1 MYTYIQQCCCCY
13 SSNTITYLD
22 ALEALILISA
32 SSWLAS
38 FLKMDLLLLPEQAVA
53 NCVLDNNKHVK
64 VALCR
69 DVVVL
74 KDVEVDEETKK
85 NLGSLNKNLM

>member
-1 MYTYIQQCCCCY
+1 MQ
-13 SSNTITYLD
+13 TYLE
-22 ALEALILISA
+22 AFEALILISD

-53 NCVLDNNKHVK
+53 NFVLDNNKHVK

-69 DVVVL
+69 DVVVV

-85 NLGSLNKNLM
+85 NLGSLNKDIIWYMNR

>member
-1 MYTYIQQCCCCY
+1 MQ
-13 SSNTITYLD
+13 TYLE
-22 ALEALILISA
+22 AFEALILISD

-53 NCVLDNNKHVK
+53 NFVLDNNKHVK

-69 DVVVL
+69 DVVL
-74 KDVEVDEETKK
+74 DTDVEVEEETNRNLGPLNKVIIK
-85 NLGSLNKNLM
+85 NLKFQ